1 MQSHKLSVELPATY
15 WLEKASTPVYKNEH
29 EGSGVQEQAAS
40 IIVLHGFG
48 DRADSARKRLLG
60 PDAIPAWTIFSPN
73 GLFPY
78 PVDRGQGFKGAY
90 AWYFRDLQ
98 SGSEMISP
106 EFAAES
112 LLSLMDHLKI
122 LDQKWTI
129 VGFSQGGFFAPHLVR
144 AGLKADRL
152 ICVGSGFRPDAYKG
166 IALKKVSAIHGSDD
180 PVISARHSKS
190 DYEKLAALEIEGQFV
205 EFPGLGHSMNDES
218 RALLR
223 SWLS

>member
-1 MQSHKLSVELPATY
+1 MQSYQLSVELPATY
-15 WLEKASTPVYKNEH
+15 WLEKTSTSVYKKLH
-29 EGSGVQEQAAS
+29 GGSGAQDSECSVL
-40 IIVLHGFG
+40 VLHGFG

-60 PDAIPAWTIFSPN
+60 PDPIPAWTIFSPN

-112 LLSLMDHLKI
+112 LLKLMEHLKL
-122 LDQKWTI
+122 LDRNWTI
-129 VGFSQGGFFAPHLVR
+129 LGFSQGGFFAPHLVR
-144 AGLKADRL
+144 AGLVAERL
-152 ICVGSGFRPDAYKG
+152 ICVGSGFRPEAYKG
-166 IALKKVSAIHGSDD
+166 ISLKKVSAIHGADD
-180 PVISARHSKS
+180 VVISARHSKA
-190 DYEKLAALEIEGQFV
+190 DYEKLAALGIEGQFV
-205 EFPGLGHSMNDES
+205 EFPGLGHTMNDES

-223 SWLS
+223 NWLG